1 MGAKKI
7 DESTVHCWI
16 SDDGYGMSQTIQDKV
31 FDRYFTTKG
40 DNGSGVGLANVKQIV
55 EEHGRNITLTFALN
69 KGTTFDLY
77 LPYNNV
83 AILRTAK

>member
-1 MGAKKI
+1 
-7 DESTVHCWI
+7 
-16 SDDGYGMSQTIQDKV
+16 MSKTILDKV